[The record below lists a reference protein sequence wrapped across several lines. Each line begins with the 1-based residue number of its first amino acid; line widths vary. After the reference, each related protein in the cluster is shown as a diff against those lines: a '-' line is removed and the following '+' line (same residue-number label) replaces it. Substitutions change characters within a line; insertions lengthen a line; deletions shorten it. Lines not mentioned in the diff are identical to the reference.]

1 MCEPMA
7 PPVGYS
13 VAIAQGTGLG
23 GQVAAMTGQET
34 IIAGDNKA
42 EWVEPP
48 VVPSV
53 TATPYVPPAA
63 PSNNTVSGSST
74 IATNP
79 TSRGATAGGGS
90 IPAAD
95 FDDFAEPD
103 IFIPR
108 APGQSS
114 TNGSS
119 SIPSNIDTNPSSTS
133 KAAASAPAPSAPS
146 APPSAPSE
154 NDVTK
159 DDDDNGG
166 GASNGGGGTSS
177 SYRDLA
183 ARFENLKN
191 L

>member
-53 TATPYVPPAA
+53 TATPYMPPAA

-79 TSRGATAGGGS
+79 TTTRGATAGGGS

-95 FDDFAEPD
+95 LDDFAEPD
-103 IFIPR
+103 IFIPS
-108 APGQSS
+108 APGQASS
-114 TNGSS
+114 NGSS
-119 SIPSNIDTNPSSTS
+119 SIPSNIDTNPSSS
-133 KAAASAPAPSAPS
+133 KPAASASAPS

-154 NDVTK
+154 NDFTK

-166 GASNGGGGTSS
+166 DTSNGGGVTSS